1 MCYSCGFY
9 AWIWSI
15 FLRLEAIEARSDPL
29 PLDEDVMSQSA
40 GGRGTASGLGGEVNL
55 EFFFRWGLFTN
66 HETKTLIGVL
76 FTKNKLSKWVMFQN
90 EKGSNF
96 KAHTLWFKYHESKRS
111 WFKTENPT
119 FNETPP
125 NYFDW
130 QESISKKRVKF
141 IYHFMYTNYFVK
153 KSHSSK

>member
-1 MCYSCGFY
+1 MLEHRLLHYNVIMVKGMCYSCGFY

-55 EFFFRWGLFTN
+55 GFFFRWGLFTN

-76 FTKNKLSKWVMFQN
+76 FTKNKEIFQLQNCWLVKWVFIILILGEKTSTSLRKKFCTFFFEMFITVYE
-90 EKGSNF
+90 EK
-96 KAHTLWFKYHESKRS
+96 HL
-111 WFKTENPT
+111 
-119 FNETPP
+119 
-125 NYFDW
+125 
-130 QESISKKRVKF
+130 KK
-141 IYHFMYTNYFVK
+141 
-153 KSHSSK
+153 